1 MSNKGF
7 MSPEE
12 GKWTFKSKEI
22 ADTFD
27 QHVREQLPWYDLT
40 SRAIKHF
47 GNHYITQG
55 GLVYDIGASTGNVGL
70 ILQDTVRDRHANLI
84 AIEPSEEMA
93 KLYCGGGE
101 LIIAGAQDVHF
112 HDYDFAVSHLT
123 MMFLSKTDRAEVIER
138 LKSKRKKG
146 GALVL
151 LEKMLP
157 EGGYFAT
164 VSMRL
169 TTSEKLN
176 AGASYEE
183 IVKKELSLAGV
194 QVPLSSDELEGSQ
207 EWFRFGDF
215 AGFIYTD

>member
-1 MSNKGF
+1 MSDIGF

-22 ADTFD
+22 ANTFD

-93 KLYCGGGE
+93 KLYRGGGE

-112 HDYDFAVSHLT
+112 HNYDFAVSHLT
-123 MMFLSKTDRAEVIER
+123 MMFLSKTDRAEVIQR

-157 EGGYFAT
+157 KGGYFAT
-164 VSMRL
+164 VSMTL

-207 EWFRFGDF
+207 QWFRFGDF